1 MSEKTLKNKEQ
12 KREQKMI
19 KTVGQ
24 KNNKKFE

>member
-1 MSEKTLKNKEQ
+1 MSEKTLKNKEK